1 MDILLTE
8 EEELLKTN
16 ARGFLGA
23 ECPTGLVRAMEAD
36 AQGYP
41 PHLWSKVA
49 QLGWLGLALP
59 PEYGGAG
66 APLTYL
72 GLLLEEVGRAAAP
85 LPFHCTLVP
94 ALTLADSGTEAQR
107 RELLP
112 RVARGELI
120 LTWALTERDPRS
132 TPETI
137 QTEATPDGEDFVITG
152 AKLFVENFNVAQQC
166 LVVCRTA
173 PASADAEGVSLF
185 LVDTDA
191 SGISQTLLPTMA
203 AEKQS
208 EVGFDR
214 VRVSQANLVGGLNQG
229 WPIAARM
236 VERAT
241 ALLCAQIVGATRKA
255 VDMAVEYAKT
265 RVAFG
270 QPIGA
275 FQAIA
280 HLCADSVTWVDGA
293 QLLTYEALWR
303 LSEGLPAAT
312 HVSTAKALC
321 NVRCQ
326 MALHQAN
333 QIHAGISQIKEF
345 DLQLWYRRASAW
357 TMRLGTT
364 FDHHRRIAD
373 AILA

>member
-1 MDILLTE
+1 MDTLLTE
-8 EEELLKTN
+8 EEEMLKTN
-16 ARGFLGA
+16 ARVFLEA
-23 ECPTGLVRAMEAD
+23 ECPTDLVRAMETD
-36 AQGYP
+36 ERGYP
-41 PHLWSKVA
+41 PALWSKVA

-59 PEYGGAG
+59 QEYGGAG

-72 GLLLEEVGRAAAP
+72 GLLLEEAGRAAAP
-85 LPFHCTLVP
+85 LPLHCTLVP
-94 ALTLADSGTEAQR
+94 ALTIAESGTEAQR
-107 RELLP
+107 HAILP
-112 RVARGELI
+112 RVACGELI
-120 LTWALTERDPRS
+120 LTWALTERDPRA

-137 QTEATPDGEDFVITG
+137 HTEATPAGEDFVLNGT
-152 AKLFVENFNVAQQC
+152 KLFVDNFYVAHHC
-166 LVVCRTA
+166 LVACRTA
-173 PASADAEGVSLF
+173 PATADAAGISLF

-191 SGISQTLLPTMA
+191 PGVSHTLLPTMA
-203 AEKQS
+203 ADKQS
-208 EVGFDR
+208 EVVFTGVKVPR
-214 VRVSQANLVGGLNQG
+214 AALVGELHRG
-229 WPIAARM
+229 WPIVERM
-236 VERAT
+236 LERAT

-255 VDMAVEYAKT
+255 VEMAVDYAKE

-270 QPIGA
+270 RPIGA

-280 HLCADSVTWVDGA
+280 HLCADMIMWVDGS

-303 LSEGLPAAT
+303 LSAGLPATT
-312 HVSTAKALC
+312 HVSTAKAFC
-321 NVRCQ
+321 NARCQ

-364 FDHHRRIAD
+364 FDHHQRIAA